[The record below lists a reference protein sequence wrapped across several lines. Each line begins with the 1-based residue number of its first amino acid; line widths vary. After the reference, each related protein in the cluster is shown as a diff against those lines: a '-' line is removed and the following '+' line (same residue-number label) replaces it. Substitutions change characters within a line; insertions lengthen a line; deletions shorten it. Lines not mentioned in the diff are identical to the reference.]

1 MMPPISSFPSSG
13 MKTNGSTLVCVP
25 CPCLRTRRRLTVS
38 PLFMQHAEGV
48 RGLELSEL
56 VSFGGRLLTCDDRS
70 GIIFE
75 VLDAR
80 GDSPRVVPRHIMMEG
95 DGNTDKGF
103 KCEWMAVK
111 GDKLYVGS
119 FGKEYTTPDGGVK
132 NRNNM
137 WVMVFNAKFDM
148 VREDWVQQFTN
159 LREHFGYAF
168 PAYLLHETVMWS
180 EVSPRVSQTAC
191 KPPA

>member
-1 MMPPISSFPSSG
+1 
-13 MKTNGSTLVCVP
+13 
-25 CPCLRTRRRLTVS
+25 
-38 PLFMQHAEGV
+38 MQHAEGV